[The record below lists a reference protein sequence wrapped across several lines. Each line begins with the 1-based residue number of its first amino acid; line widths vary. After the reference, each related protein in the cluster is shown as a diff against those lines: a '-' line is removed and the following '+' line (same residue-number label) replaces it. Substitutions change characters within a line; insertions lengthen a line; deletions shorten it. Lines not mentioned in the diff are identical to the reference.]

1 MLESE
6 LRQWARENGGPSW
19 HQTTPEVLEAL
30 GADPVFEGPQATN
43 LEFWQFSMRQ
53 GVEKIDGKWYTKYVA
68 GPVFDKP
75 EDQAAWV
82 AQKTQERAAAI
93 RNSIVNATQKRLDDF
108 AATRNYSSLDS
119 ISKYKDISDAEIDTL
134 PGADRPLVKKFRTEC
149 RYLALATA
157 QTWAVL
163 YRGLAEVEAG
173 NRPMPG
179 SFDEIEGELPPL
191 VWPEV

>member
-1 MLESE
+1 MQIRLRSSAAVMLESE

-19 HQTTPEVLEAL
+19 HQTTPEILEAL
-30 GADPVFEGPQATN
+30 GADPVFEGPQASN

-82 AQKTQERAAAI
+82 AQKTQERAMAVKD
-93 RNSIVNATQKRLDDF
+93 SIVRAIQDHLDKFAKTRDYDDIKSACGYAGCSVPKYDMEGTYARDKR
-108 AATRNYSSLDS
+108 
-119 ISKYKDISDAEIDTL
+119 AE
-134 PGADRPLVKKFRTEC
+134 
-149 RYLALATA
+149 
-157 QTWAVL
+157 TWAV
-163 YRGLAEVEAG
+163 GLQILKDVQDG
-173 NRPMPG
+173 KRPMPS
-179 SFDEIEGELPPL
+179 SFAEIEAELPAL